1 VKITISVINADM
13 GSIGGHI
20 CPSQR
25 SMATVD
31 AEVTGHKAQLACD
44 SDIGYNDFVRRDKVL
59 DERFI
64 LRGSK

>member
-1 VKITISVINADM
+1 MKITISVIKADI
-13 GSIGGHI
+13 GSIGAHI

-25 SMATVD
+25 LMATVD

-44 SDIGYNDFVRRDKVL
+44 SDVGYNAIVRRDKVL

-64 LRGSK
+64 LRESK